1 MSGTAAALAHSKI
14 IQRLRSL
21 IYLAYALVFAFGLF
35 RLSYD
40 YFHTE
45 ELARAEGRLSL
56 YQSTLQAELER
67 FSHLTHVLAQDSF
80 VGEALTEASTATLNI
95 RLADF
100 ARRAGLDAIYL
111 MNPDGHTVAASN
123 YASANSFLGQNYGFR
138 PYFQDALAGRQ
149 GRFYAIGATTGAPGY
164 FIADPVRASDNS
176 VHGVIAIKLDLTRL
190 SESWRNSGEN
200 VLLADQ
206 SGVVL
211 LASSADWQYRTLS
224 ELPDEAL
231 YQIETARQFPG
242 QTLGP
247 LDWQITGQRRAEIDG
262 SDLLHLTRGTGV
274 HDWTLHYFATD
285 DRALARAGLVTAVA
299 MILLIAGIGVQQLR
313 RTRRI
318 RLALFRAENEESKLR
333 AANVRLAHEISE
345 RRTAER
351 KLRRTQGELER
362 TSRLA
367 ALGQVAASVT
377 HELGQP
383 IAAMRNHLTAAQM
396 TNSTSSPL
404 VGSITSLVDRME
416 GITRQLKFFARSGE
430 DEFEPVDLVAALHAV
445 LDLVEPNRAAI
456 GADIATTLPRQ
467 PHLIR
472 GNRLR
477 VEQVLTNVLRNALD
491 AVEDEE
497 APRVE
502 LSLTQTADEITCEI
516 RDNGHG
522 LGAATLAD
530 LQEPFMTTRE
540 SGRGMGLGLAISA
553 QIVKE
558 HGGILQAR
566 NGERRQ
572 GAVFS
577 LTFPT
582 LEHGDTA

>member
-1 MSGTAAALAHSKI
+1 M
-14 IQRLRSL
+14 QRLRIL
-21 IYLAYALVFAFGLF
+21 VYLAYALVFAFSLF

-40 YFHTE
+40 YFRTE

-80 VGEALTEASTATLNI
+80 VAQALTRDSTATLNI

-111 MNPDGHTVAASN
+111 MDPQGLTIAASN
-123 YASANSFLGQNYGFR
+123 YASAGSFLGQNYAFR
-138 PYFQDALAGRQ
+138 PYFQNALAGRQ

-164 FIADPVRASDNS
+164 FISDPVRASDES
-176 VHGVIAIKLDLTRL
+176 VIGVIAIKLDLTRL
-190 SESWRNSGEN
+190 SESWRNSGED

-211 LASSADWQYRTLS
+211 LASSPDWQYSTLA
-224 ELPDEAL
+224 ELPDKAL
-231 YQIETARQFPG
+231 QQIEAARQFPG
-242 QTLGP
+242 QRLDA
-247 LDWQITGQRRAEIDG
+247 LDWRITGQRRAEIDG
-262 SDLLHLTRGTGV
+262 SELLHLTRGTGL
-274 HDWTLHYFATD
+274 HDWELHYFAND
-285 DRALARAGLVTAVA
+285 DRAFARAGLVTAVA
-299 MILLIAGIGVQQLR
+299 MILLIAGFVVQQLR
-313 RTRRI
+313 RTRRF
-318 RLALFRAENEESKLR
+318 RLALFRAETEESKLR

-345 RRTAER
+345 RRTAEH

-383 IAAMRNHLTAAQM
+383 IAAMRNHLAAAQM
-396 TNSTSSPL
+396 TNSAGGPL
-404 VGSITSLVDRME
+404 IGNITSLVDRME

-445 LDLVEPNRAAI
+445 LGLVEPNRAAI
-456 GADIATTLPRQ
+456 DAAVATNLPQR

-477 VEQVLTNVLRNALD
+477 VEQVLTNLLRNALD
-491 AVEDEE
+491 AVEGEE
-497 APRVE
+497 DPRVE
-502 LSLTQTADEITCEI
+502 LTLRQTAQEITCEI

-558 HGGILQAR
+558 HGGALQAR
-566 NGERRQ
+566 NGERRR
-572 GAVFS
+572 GAVFV

-582 LEHGDTA
+582 LDHGEPA